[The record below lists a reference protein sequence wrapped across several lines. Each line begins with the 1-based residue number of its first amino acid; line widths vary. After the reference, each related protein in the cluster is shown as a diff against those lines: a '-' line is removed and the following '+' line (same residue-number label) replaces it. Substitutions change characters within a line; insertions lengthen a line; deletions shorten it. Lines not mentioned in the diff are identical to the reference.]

1 MPGVPSRFV
10 RVIAQAP
17 SWEACDH
24 FGAHRVLEGIRCLSA
39 DRLQGALQR
48 AIAHTARH
56 CGVSASRVE
65 ALVDADRVSALLRE
79 LRDHGPAC
87 EQMAR
92 AHGASLT
99 SFVVE
104 RCTISA
110 GAVAYLSALA
120 SRFSDDEFIVAPVSR
135 LGNLLAQWDDVL
147 DRFGERLEADA
158 SLAAARR
165 RKLAVRAGL
174 GAVLL
179 AAAGVLAGWLIW
191 RHLVV
196 EGARARLA
204 RELAIDDPCH
214 TPHLDSSE
222 MRHARDDQLEAL
234 RARRDRCARQTALR
248 AREEG
253 CASLAANVE
262 AGKWEDTD
270 TAIAGASAPL
280 LRRMSSR
287 ALGVAD
293 LRVGDDAMPCQETAA
308 GVRLWEALARVAAE
322 SPPLWAEA
330 DAVSPRLL
338 GLLVRPGN
346 GLSEVSRKALVSHA
360 ETVSRRAIVVGL
372 PDALAHARKLCALQA
387 SLSVPPDRGC
397 KALERLASTK

>member
-1 MPGVPSRFV
+1 M
-10 RVIAQAP
+10 IAQAP

-24 FGAHRVLEGIRCLSA
+24 FGAHRVLDGIRCLSA
-39 DRLQGALQR
+39 DRLEGALRR

-65 ALVDADRVSALLRE
+65 SLLDADRASALLRE
-79 LRDHGPAC
+79 LRVHGPAC
-87 EQMAR
+87 EQMAL

-104 RCTISA
+104 RCTISS

-120 SRFSDDEFIVAPVSR
+120 SRFADDEFISAPVSR
-135 LGNLLAQWDDVL
+135 LGDLLAQWDDVL

-158 SLAAARR
+158 GLAAARR

-174 GAVLL
+174 GAALL
-179 AAAGVLAGWLIW
+179 AAAGVLVGWLIW

-196 EGARARLA
+196 EGARDRLA
-204 RELAIDDPCH
+204 KELAVDDPCH
-214 TPHLDSSE
+214 APQLDSSQ

-234 RARRDRCARQTALR
+234 RSRRDRCARQTALR

-253 CASLAANVE
+253 CASLAARVD

-270 TAIAGASAPL
+270 GALAGASAPL
-280 LRRMSSR
+280 LRRVSSR

-293 LRVGDDAMPCQETAA
+293 LVVGADAMPCGETAA
-308 GVRLWEALARVAAE
+308 GERLWATLARVAAE
-322 SPPLWAEA
+322 SPPVWAEA
-330 DAVSPRLL
+330 EAVSPRLL
-338 GLLVRPGN
+338 GLLVRPGS
-346 GLSEVSRKALVSHA
+346 GLSEESRRVLVSHA
-360 ETVSRRAIVVGL
+360 ETVSRRAIVSGL

-397 KALERLASTK
+397 KALARLAPAK